1 MIRLFNVYYPTRVV
15 VLLAGECL
23 VVCASFLLA
32 TLLRLGEDSMLVLEY
47 QAGFYKILAI
57 TVVAVLCLDLFDLYD
72 LQRVPTP
79 GETYFRILVVLGVLA
94 FVLAGVSY
102 LFPNLALG
110 NGVAVA
116 GLFILTL
123 ALLGWRSGYAWLVR
137 QPFLRER
144 VFVLGTG
151 ERARSLVD
159 ALRQRPELGLDVI
172 GWSGT
177 TDGALATRQELAQ
190 RVVDMVEGRRVA
202 RIIVSLEDRRGRL
215 PLEELLQ
222 LKSHG
227 VLVQDGSDLYEALTG
242 KVLLNS
248 LRLSSLLFARGF
260 RVSRVLLVYKRIVS
274 FTLSLV
280 GLFVSLPVMALI
292 ALAIG
297 LDSEGPVLFRQE
309 RVGKDGK
316 AFKLTKFR
324 SMRVGSDA
332 DGQSRPAQENDERL
346 TRVGRWLR
354 KTRLDELPQ
363 LYNILRG
370 DMYFVGPRPF
380 VPSQEEECARKIPF
394 YRQRW
399 TVKPGATG
407 WAQVN
412 RGYCATVEDNEEKLA
427 YDLFYIKNVSIGL
440 DLLIL
445 FRTVKILLLGR
456 GAR

>member
-1 MIRLFNVYYPTRVV
+1 M
-15 VLLAGECL
+15 
-23 VVCASFLLA
+23 
-32 TLLRLGEDSMLVLEY
+32 
-47 QAGFYKILAI
+47 
-57 TVVAVLCLDLFDLYD
+57 
-72 LQRVPTP
+72 
-79 GETYFRILVVLGVLA
+79 
-94 FVLAGVSY
+94 
-102 LFPNLALG
+102 
-110 NGVAVA
+110 
-116 GLFILTL
+116 
-123 ALLGWRSGYAWLVR
+123 
-137 QPFLRER
+137 
-144 VFVLGTG
+144 
-151 ERARSLVD
+151 
-159 ALRQRPELGLDVI
+159 I